1 MIVRRR
7 LRTILAGIGL
17 HLMAAGAIV
26 YFGFHAYNGDRGLIA
41 KEAHRAQMAELAA
54 ELAALRKERED
65 WALRVSLMRPDAL
78 DPDIIDERARDV
90 LNMVHPKDVTWF
102 VDRPPGSR

>member
-17 HLMAAGAIV
+17 HVIAAGAIV
-26 YFGFHAYNGDRGLIA
+26 YFGFHAYSGDRGLIA
-41 KEAHRAQMAELAA
+41 KEVYRTQMAELTA
-54 ELAALRKERED
+54 ELETLTRERQD

-78 DPDIIDERARDV
+78 DPDIVDERARDV

-102 VDRPPGSR
+102 VDRQPAR